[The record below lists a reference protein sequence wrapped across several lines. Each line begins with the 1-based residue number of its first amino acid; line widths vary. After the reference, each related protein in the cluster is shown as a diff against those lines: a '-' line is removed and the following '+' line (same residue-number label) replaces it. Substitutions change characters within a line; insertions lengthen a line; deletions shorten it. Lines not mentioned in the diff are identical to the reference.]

1 MSEYSFKENEYL
13 VVGWAQ
19 GLMDTEE
26 EDANGKKVNVQRP
39 YYQLFVLS
47 PVSSYKS
54 DTYTA
59 CGLKA
64 QKLRCASDAVWKNI
78 NPMEVCNLFFDEK
91 KRVAMA
97 VSTGEVVSLES
108 ISLQVSDPE
117 KAPEGSS
124 LRRAPPPLT
133 GGHYLQKRHGGT
145 LYG

>member
-54 DTYTA
+54 DTYR
-59 CGLKA
+59 
-64 QKLRCASDAVWKNI
+64 LR
-78 NPMEVCNLFFDEK
+78 
-91 KRVAMA
+91 
-97 VSTGEVVSLES
+97 
-108 ISLQVSDPE
+108 
-117 KAPEGSS
+117 PEGAEAQMRLGCRVEEHQSDGGLQS
-124 LRRAPPPLT
+124 LL
-133 GGHYLQKRHGGT
+133 
-145 LYG
+145 

>member
-64 QKLRCASDAVWKNI
+64 QKLKCASDAVWKNI
-78 NPMEVCNLFFDEK
+78 NPRSAISSLTKRSVSQWLFPLAKSSRWSPSPCKFQIPRK
-91 KRVAMA
+91 RRRVAPSG
-97 VSTGEVVSLES
+97 V
-108 ISLQVSDPE
+108 
-117 KAPEGSS
+117 
-124 LRRAPPPLT
+124 PPPLT
-133 GGHYLQKRHGGT
+133 GGHYLQKRHGGS

>member
-64 QKLRCASDAVWKNI
+64 QKLKCASVAVWKNI

-108 ISLQVSDPE
+108 ISL
-117 KAPEGSS
+117 
-124 LRRAPPPLT
+124 
-133 GGHYLQKRHGGT
+133 
-145 LYG
+145 

>member
-78 NPMEVCNLFFDEK
+78 NPMEVCYLFFDEK

-108 ISLQVSDPE
+108 ISL
-117 KAPEGSS
+117 
-124 LRRAPPPLT
+124 
-133 GGHYLQKRHGGT
+133 
-145 LYG
+145 

>member
-54 DTYTA
+54 DTYQA
-59 CGLKA
+59 AGLKA

-78 NPMEVCNLFFDEK
+78 NPMEVCSLFFDEK

-108 ISLQVSDPE
+108 ISL
-117 KAPEGSS
+117 
-124 LRRAPPPLT
+124 
-133 GGHYLQKRHGGT
+133 
-145 LYG
+145 